1 MSTYTSYNS
10 YLGNKSCCKTLC
22 SLCISSSTGMTGAM
36 GGATGP
42 TGPQGIQGEPGATGH
57 TGPQG
62 IQGEPGATG
71 HTGPQGIQGEPGA
84 TGHTGPTGPTG
95 AIQPTPTLQQVLT
108 AGNIA
113 TNKDILLT
121 NGTGITNTLSFNG
134 LSSNDE
140 MFITSTAGIVHLTSP
155 INEVEISSGN
165 VMNLTSA
172 DAMTLSTGA
181 GLYNIN
187 LNAPNVLSYKYAMPI
202 CFTHETSSNFSY
214 ALGAQ
219 QMENVATFI
228 YPIPVE
234 FVALAP
240 PLTSYASPNWKM
252 EVALNCYNC
261 TVTGDKGLAMYI
273 EIEDQSSALYTPVI
287 YNALTPYAVYQNIS
301 TFTNGANSNFQN
313 FNWTDYVNL
322 GGLYGTTASNLPLNI
337 RLLIAADSPF
347 DAKYHFCITLTKTNI
362 I

>member
-42 TGPQGIQGEPGATGH
+42 TGPQGIQGESGATGP

-108 AGNIA
+108 AGNTA

-134 LSSNDE
+134 LSSNDK
-140 MFITSTAGIVHLTSP
+140 MFI
-155 INEVEISSGN
+155 
-165 VMNLTSA
+165 TSA

-181 GLYNIN
+181 GLYNIYLNTPN
-187 LNAPNVLSYKYAMPI
+187 LNAYKYAMPI
-202 CFTHETSSNFSY
+202 CFSLAKTAQTFNY
-214 ALGAQ
+214 TLGTQ
-219 QMENVATFI
+219 QMENIFNDAFN
-228 YPIPVE
+228 IPVE

-240 PLTSYASPNWKM
+240 PPSYISSKWKI
-252 EVALNCYNC
+252 EVAFNCYNSSNLS
-261 TVTGDKGLAMYI
+261 DKGLAIYI
-273 EIEDQSSALYTPVI
+273 EFEDAAATVYAPVV
-287 YNALTPYAVYQNIS
+287 YNKNFPYAVWQTASSYVVA
-301 TFTNGANSNFQN
+301 GAGTTGFQN
-313 FNWTDYVNL
+313 FNWTDHIDFA
-322 GGLYGTTASNLPLNI
+322 GLYGTGAGNLPLDMRFFLAGDTAFTADYN
-337 RLLIAADSPF
+337 LLV
-347 DAKYHFCITLTKTNI
+347 TLTKTNI